1 MSRLSVLPILLAAAL
16 LSTAAAAAPWLS
28 VANGGRDTVWRQRDG
43 HLIVF
48 ERPGQM
54 RVQRDFG
61 PGLIGFSAAPDTTRV
76 ALWFARATGAEIFV
90 WDYATDHISAAPTES
105 AQTSA
110 GLAWAADGRSLL
122 LARPDLG
129 GLTSVTGFLA
139 PDTFI
144 ATPGLNVVHNYC
156 ALSSTIAGFLALS
169 TPESVYLGA
178 AGSLGLVHHNVE
190 LGVTEPATLRF
201 STDGQTL
208 VAGGPKQIVILATA
222 GGAPRALDL
231 GPTPASGAFDLSTDG
246 TTLYLAAENRLQR
259 MSLTTSEVL
268 GNHEV
273 RAPGP
278 RPLAAQT
285 VPIMGAVAIAY
296 DDGTIAW
303 YLPGERRAVGPWPAE
318 ATGEIGRAHV

>member
-144 ATPGLNVVHNYC
+144 AST
-156 ALSSTIAGFLALS
+156 SSTTIVH
-169 TPESVYLGA
+169 SVRP
-178 AGSLGLVHHNVE
+178 S
-190 LGVTEPATLRF
+190 
-201 STDGQTL
+201 
-208 VAGGPKQIVILATA
+208 
-222 GGAPRALDL
+222 
-231 GPTPASGAFDLSTDG
+231 PASSPSRRPSRSTWAPP
-246 TTLYLAAENRLQR
+246 AA
-259 MSLTTSEVL
+259 SAWSTITSNSASPSRPPCASAPTARRWSPA
-268 GNHEV
+268 GRSRSSSSPPPAV
-273 RAPGP
+273 RRARSTSGP
-278 RPLAAQT
+278 RRPPARSTCRPTAPPSTWPLRTACS
-285 VPIMGAVAIAY
+285 G
-296 DDGTIAW
+296 
-303 YLPGERRAVGPWPAE
+303 
-318 ATGEIGRAHV
+318 